1 MMELLF
7 LLTNSGEAFFVDWSA
22 RSASLRFPIG
32 WDFCSGCS
40 SPMETTLD
48 MVGLFL
54 GYLVVSPDLLES
66 CFGSSMATDEWVAGV
81 RSLTADV
88 LVSRI
93 SCGLPMRGVGFL
105 VRKEEEDGGSMI
117 WRMMTKI
124 GEQHWQLGASLFSFA
139 QAEGGPDSPLMGIFS
154 GLVTSSAAAGSARSI
169 DFVGAAG
176 SVLFQVLDGDGRC
189 TPEGRWLAATSWR
202 SLSTS
207 WLSSCPWRG
216 ALSLALEE
224 PVGVR
229 CPEDLLQDPR
239 IYISNLNFLRVLYVS
254 LNHWRMYAEDLFVF
268 YTSSRVLVVRALLF

>member
-1 MMELLF
+1 
-7 LLTNSGEAFFVDWSA
+7 
-22 RSASLRFPIG
+22 
-32 WDFCSGCS
+32 
-40 SPMETTLD
+40 

-66 CFGSSMATDEWVAGV
+66 CFGSSMATGEWVAGV

-117 WRMMTKI
+117 CRMMTKF
-124 GEQHWQLGASLFSFA
+124 GEQHWQLGAALFSFA
-139 QAEGGPDSPLMGIFS
+139 QAEGGLGSPLMGLFS
-154 GLVTSSAAAGSARSI
+154 GLVTSSAAAGSVRSI

-176 SVLFQVLDGDGRC
+176 SVLFQVLNGDGRC
-189 TPEGRWLAATSWR
+189 TPEGRWVAATSWR

-216 ALSLALEE
+216 ALSLAAEE
-224 PVGVR
+224 AVR
-229 CPEDLLQDPR
+229 GQC
-239 IYISNLNFLRVLYVS
+239 
-254 LNHWRMYAEDLFVF
+254 
-268 YTSSRVLVVRALLF
+268 

>member
-1 MMELLF
+1 
-7 LLTNSGEAFFVDWSA
+7 
-22 RSASLRFPIG
+22 
-32 WDFCSGCS
+32 
-40 SPMETTLD
+40 METTLD

-66 CFGSSMATDEWVAGV
+66 CFGSTMATGEWVAGV
-81 RSLTADV
+81 RSLMADV

-105 VRKEEEDGGSMI
+105 VQKEEEDGGSMI

-139 QAEGGPDSPLMGIFS
+139 QAEGGPDSPLMGIF
-154 GLVTSSAAAGSARSI
+154 
-169 DFVGAAG
+169 
-176 SVLFQVLDGDGRC
+176 QVLDGDGRC

-224 PVGVR
+224 PEGVR
-229 CPEDLLQDPR
+229 CPGDLLQDPR
-239 IYISNLNFLRVLYVS
+239 IYVSNLNFLRVLYVS